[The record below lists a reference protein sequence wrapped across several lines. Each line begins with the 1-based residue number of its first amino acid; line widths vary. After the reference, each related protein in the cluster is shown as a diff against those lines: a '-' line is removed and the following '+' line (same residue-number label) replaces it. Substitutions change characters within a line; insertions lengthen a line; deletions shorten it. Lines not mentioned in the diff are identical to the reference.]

1 MLLVDRIPNLNIAA
15 RRCVAP
21 FPPLA
26 AHYTPPAKDDK
37 ANSGELVQS
46 PSMNNSGCTSRPAA
60 AISRGPA
67 GLPAGGSR
75 WMNV

>member
-1 MLLVDRIPNLNIAA
+1 MVFVRRIPNLDIAA
-15 RRCVAP
+15 RRRVAP
-21 FPPLA
+21 FPPPA
-26 AHYTPPAKDDK
+26 AHYTPPGNDDK

-46 PSMNNSGCTSRPAA
+46 ASVNNSGCTSRPAA

-67 GLPAGGSR
+67 GLPAGGSS